1 MIGLPKIPSK
11 KDVFVV
17 KRAQE
22 KESGHPFV
30 AKLKF
35 EDRNLRFEMCLTAE
49 EADIYQNAQSTYEKI
64 KESHPDPAEVK
75 HWKEQK
81 FISLHE
87 HFGEKIRRYSSMAQY
102 DPALRQSAV
111 ETCQLQIQFAPVAKN
126 SFKNDPYTDELPEHM
141 GYSCLIQWM
150 EEEGKFGEALYL
162 TRLARDEGWRGNW
175 KEIEERLRRKMDGSF
190 IESD

>member
-1 MIGLPKIPSK
+1 MFLLAAGKKQVRTQGRIGLFILHRVKGGRTRMIGLPKIPSK

-87 HFGEKIRRYSSMAQY
+87 HFGEKIRRYSSMA
-102 DPALRQSAV
+102 
-111 ETCQLQIQFAPVAKN
+111 
-126 SFKNDPYTDELPEHM
+126 
-141 GYSCLIQWM
+141 
-150 EEEGKFGEALYL
+150 
-162 TRLARDEGWRGNW
+162 
-175 KEIEERLRRKMDGSF
+175 
-190 IESD
+190 